1 VNKVADAARVQYQ
14 PGGTMKV
21 IIIGI
26 AATIILAYGA
36 SFVLDTVQKPVS
48 ERYTAADSVR
58 LSN

>member
-1 VNKVADAARVQYQ
+1 
-14 PGGTMKV
+14 MKV